1 MRQTISVFLAC
12 ILLTGSGA
20 SAQQVGQ
27 NSAGPAAQATF
38 STTSQLVIETVTV
51 KDKSGNPVLGL
62 KQENFTITEDGKPQ
76 VIKFFEFQ
84 KLDDTP
90 APALLDTR
98 TPAEPAKTAEKAPE
112 KPKVESLSANQ
123 IAGEAPGV
131 THYKDRRLLAMYFD
145 MTAMPVPDQLR
156 ALSAAEKFIKT
167 QMSGPDLMSVMEY
180 AGEGVKVLTDFT
192 DDREALLA
200 TLDKLIIGE
209 GQGFDQTDTS
219 AAAADTGAAFG
230 QDDSEFNI
238 FYTDRQLAA
247 LQTAVKMLGNL
258 NEKKNL
264 VFFASGLNLNGTDNQ
279 AQLHAT
285 VNAAIR
291 ADVVF
296 YPIDARGLVA
306 ASPLGDATRGSQGRV
321 SMYTGAAAVAV
332 TTNLQ
337 QSQDTLY
344 ALATDTGGKA
354 FLDYNDL
361 SLGIVQ
367 AQKAIESYY
376 LIGYYSTNTA
386 LDGKFRKIAIKLDNG
401 IEPDYRHGYYAGKVY
416 GKFTTADKDRQLE
429 DALMMVDPA
438 TDMTIAMEIDYFQ
451 NNRAE
456 YFVPLMVKIPGS
468 ELTLAR
474 KGGAE
479 ITRLDFIWEIKDN
492 YGATYA
498 NNRDHM
504 DIKLNDTTAAELSK
518 RRIQYDSG
526 TTLLPGSYKIKFLA
540 RDFET
545 GRMGTFENSFV
556 IPNLEKEVQRVPIS
570 SVVLS
575 SQRVDLKDALFTANK
590 DKGAADQVN
599 PLVLDGQK
607 LIPSVTRVF
616 SKTKDMYIYLQAYE
630 RGQTT
635 QQPLVAFV
643 TFYRGQ
649 TKAFETP
656 PISVTEGMNAKSKAV
671 PMRFSVPL
679 DKLQAGEYNCQVTV
693 LDPTGQKAA
702 FWQAPV
708 TVIP

>member
-1 MRQTISVFLAC
+1 MRQITAVFLSWM
-12 ILLTGSGA
+12 LLAGSAA
-20 SAQQVGQ
+20 SAQSVGQ
-27 NSAGPAAQATF
+27 NSAGPATQATF
-38 STTSQLVIETVTV
+38 TTTSQLVIETVSV

-62 KQENFTITEDGKPQ
+62 KQENFTVTEDGKPQ

-90 APALLDTR
+90 APALLETR
-98 TPAEPAKTAEKAPE
+98 TPGEPEKAADK
-112 KPKVESLSANQ
+112 KPKVESLTANQ

-156 ALSAAEKFIKT
+156 ALSAAEKFIRT

-180 AGEGVKVLTDFT
+180 AGEGVKILSDFT

-209 GQGFDQTDTS
+209 GQGFDQSDTS

-247 LQTAVKMLGNL
+247 LQTAVAMLGTL

-264 VFFASGLNLNGTDNQ
+264 VYFASGLNLNGTDNQ

-285 VNAAIR
+285 VNAAAR
-291 ADVVF
+291 AGVSF
-296 YPIDARGLVA
+296 YPIDARGLI
-306 ASPLGDATRGSQGRV
+306 ASPPLGDATRGSQGGT
-321 SMYTGAAAVAV
+321 SMYTGAAAVAM

-337 QSQDTLY
+337 RTQDTLY

-376 LIGYYSTNTA
+376 LIGYYSSNTA

-401 IEPDYRHGYYAGKVY
+401 IEADYRHGYYAGKVY

-429 DALMMVDPA
+429 DALMMVDPV

-451 NNRAE
+451 NNSAE
-456 YFVPLMVKIPGS
+456 YFVPIMVKIPGS

-479 ITRLDFIWEIKDN
+479 ITRLDFIWEVKDN
-492 YGATYA
+492 YGSTYA

-504 DIKLNDTTAAELSK
+504 DIKLNETTAAELSK
-518 RRIQYDSG
+518 RRIQYASG
-526 TTLLPGSYKIKFLA
+526 FTLLPGSYKIKFLA

-545 GRMGTFENSFV
+545 GRMGTYERDFI
-556 IPNLEKEVQRVPIS
+556 IPNLNKEEKRVPIS

-575 SQRVDLKDALFTANK
+575 SQRVDLKEALFTANK
-590 DKGAADQVN
+590 DKGATEQVN

-630 RGQTT
+630 RKQTT

-656 PISVTEGMNAKSKAV
+656 PMQVTGGMDPKSKAV

-693 LDPTGQKAA
+693 LDPSGQKAA

>member
-1 MRQTISVFLAC
+1 MRQITAVFLSWMLVAA
-12 ILLTGSGA
+12 SAA

-27 NSAGPAAQATF
+27 NSAGPATQATF
-38 STTSQLVIETVTV
+38 TTTSQLVIETVSV

-90 APALLDTR
+90 APPLLETR
-98 TPAEPAKTAEKAPE
+98 AAAEPEKE
-112 KPKVESLSANQ
+112 SDKKPKVESLTANQ

-131 THYKDRRLLAMYFD
+131 TRYKDRRLLAMYFD

-156 ALSAAEKFIKT
+156 ALQAAEKFIRT

-192 DDREALLA
+192 DDRETLLA

-247 LQTAVKMLGNL
+247 LQTAVQMLGTL

-264 VFFASGLNLNGTDNQ
+264 IYFASGLNLNGTDNQ
-279 AQLHAT
+279 AQMHAT
-285 VNAAIR
+285 VNAAAR
-291 ADVVF
+291 AAVSF
-296 YPIDARGLVA
+296 YTIDARGLVA
-306 ASPLGDATRGSQGRV
+306 SGPLGDATRGSQGGT
-321 SMYTGAAAVAV
+321 SMYTGAAAVAI

-337 QSQDTLY
+337 RTQDTLY

-376 LIGYYSTNTA
+376 LIGYYSSNTA
-386 LDGKFRKIAIKLDNG
+386 LDGKFRKIVIKLDNG
-401 IEPDYRHGYYAGKVY
+401 IEADYRHGYYAGKVY

-429 DALMMVDPA
+429 DALMMVDPV
-438 TDMTIAMEIDYFQ
+438 TDMTIAMEIDYFKI
-451 NNRAE
+451 NHSE
-456 YFVPLMVKIPGS
+456 YFIPLMVKIPGS